1 LSIFDQENRTND
13 MHILNIKEQDFPS
26 QFHPI
31 IRRLKKAVE
40 VKEVRDVM
48 DIEDDFVKEINEYES
63 RVVKQTA
70 LFEEERRQKE
80 EAQRKQEEAQRKQ
93 EEALRKQ
100 EEAQRKQEEER
111 QQKEEAQLKQ
121 KEAIVLLLK
130 NGVSPE
136 IISEQLSLPIDFV
149 KSLWKD

>member
-1 LSIFDQENRTND
+1 LLSIFDQENRTND

-70 LFEEERRQKE
+70 LFEEEQRQKEEERRQKE
-80 EAQRKQEEAQRKQ
+80 EALRKQ

-100 EEAQRKQEEER
+100 EEALRKQE
-111 QQKEEAQLKQ
+111 
-121 KEAIVLLLK
+121 EAIVLLLK
-130 NGVSPE
+130 NGISPE
-136 IISEQLSLPIDFV
+136 VISEQLNLPIDFV
-149 KSLWKD
+149 KSLWTD

>member
-1 LSIFDQENRTND
+1 RTND

-80 EAQRKQEEAQRKQ
+80 EA
-93 EEALRKQ
+93 
-100 EEAQRKQEEER
+100 
-111 QQKEEAQLKQ
+111 
-121 KEAIVLLLK
+121 IVLLLK

-149 KSLWKD
+149 KSLLKD